1 MPVQPAHL
9 KLGGVVPQPS
19 FFFRQPPHNIT
30 ARKRQK
36 DVPCTVSVKMA
47 ALTVTAFERVIEGIE
62 PNNEELTRSLWDAGD
77 YIDSWLATD
86 LIDKLPM
93 PRDEVAYYVDV
104 FLVHH
109 VIGLATE
116 ADREAAESLP

>member
-1 MPVQPAHL
+1 ML
-9 KLGGVVPQPS
+9 
-19 FFFRQPPHNIT
+19 I
-30 ARKRQK
+30 
-36 DVPCTVSVKMA
+36 DA
-47 ALTVTAFERVIEGIE
+47 ANTAFERVIERIE

-116 ADREAAESLP
+116 ADREAAESRP

>member
-1 MPVQPAHL
+1 MDSNAIIASLPVAGADRAVL
-9 KLGGVVPQPS
+9 
-19 FFFRQPPHNIT
+19 IDT
-30 ARKRQK
+30 AN
-36 DVPCTVSVKMA
+36 A
-47 ALTVTAFERVIEGIE
+47 AFERVIERIE

-86 LIDKLPM
+86 LVDKLPM

-109 VIGLATE
+109 VIGLADE
-116 ADREAAESLP
+116 ADRETAEPKP

>member
-1 MPVQPAHL
+1 MDSNA
-9 KLGGVVPQPS
+9 
-19 FFFRQPPHNIT
+19 II
-30 ARKRQK
+30 
-36 DVPCTVSVKMA
+36 A
-47 ALTVTAFERVIEGIE
+47 ALPVTGADRVVLVDAANTAFERVIERIE

-109 VIGLATE
+109 VIGLAEE
-116 ADREAAESLP
+116 ADREAAEPQP